1 MYKINSSFNIYTYTS
16 IALCSATLLSTILLS
31 SSIVSADT
39 DSTDTV
45 SLTVPIACTMTGEG
59 TSHTATLDPGTYSG
73 ATGNEYENGIGKT
86 TLTAICNDDNGFSIY
101 AIGYTGNQ
109 YEGEN
114 HTKLIGQSTSSTI
127 ATKAYASGDTTSNW
141 SMKLTKVT
149 DATVSYNPQNFTI
162 STGYDNW
169 HAVPDTFAK
178 VAEYHA
184 NTGSSTTDTTLGV
197 KLETTY
203 AAYISSSQP
212 ADTYAGQVKYTLV
225 HPYDHAEPD
234 EFTSETLQSVADW
247 GSKVAPG
254 QTVTVT
260 DARDGQ
266 EYTVARLADGKLWMT
281 KNLRLDIGR
290 ANITA
295 ENTNNPT
302 QAFLTAVSNAS
313 SSNEWCTDNNSTC
326 TDQIKYNTS
335 NINNP
340 TTDSEGHKYD
350 EYGVY
355 YNWYTA
361 TAGNGTY
368 NTASNT
374 NVSGDICPSGWH
386 LPSGTYTGVGSPNV
400 WTGDYWN
407 LVAAQDGGIASDNS
421 NYSTITGATG
431 SERLRSSPNDFLYSG
446 HLENNSIKYQGEAG
460 HYWTGT
466 RQYDSQ
472 SYTLRLASDSVAPG
486 ITYLPISSG
495 APIRCIANP
504 ISVPLTINYGE
515 HSQKIY
521 IDGESVED
529 GATVRLYDGSIHSVA
544 ATFESGYTLDHFTSS
559 IEAINGQN
567 SNTVFTMVYEPSSLT
582 VTAKPGLILQ
592 QVDTWGDSVEINET
606 VHAFDVRDNSE
617 YTVSRLA
624 DGKLWMTRNLR
635 LNLESSIITADNTNN
650 PTAAFLEEANA
661 MPAASNILWCENT
674 SYDCANH
681 IQYSTISIGDN
692 QKDSNNHSFDD
703 YGVYYNWYTAT
714 GGNGTAS
721 TPNNSTVAGDICPA
735 GWRLPILSYTSGDF
749 VNLAE
754 AIKEDGRYSDGA
766 NAQRFINPPIDM
778 PLAGSIKN
786 NGNKITMTKRTTGG
800 AYWSATKNDINSH
813 AYYWMLSSES
823 MHEKNYG
830 DGQINYGN
838 SVRCL
843 TD

>member
-1 MYKINSSFNIYTYTS
+1 MKMNGIITTGS
-16 IALCSATLLSTILLS
+16 IGLFGLTMLSGVILS
-31 SSIVSADT
+31 SNTTSADT
-39 DSTDTV
+39 EVIDQV
-45 SLTVPIACTMTGEG
+45 RLTVPIACTMTGEN

-73 ATGNEYENGIGKT
+73 ATGSEYENGIGKT

-101 AIGYTGNQ
+101 AIGYTGNS

-114 HTKLIGQSTSSTI
+114 HTKLVGSTTGGTI

-141 SMKLTKVT
+141 SMKLTKIT
-149 DATVSYNPQNFTI
+149 DSAESYNPQNLTI
-162 STGYDNW
+162 QSDTEGTFSNW
-169 HAVPDTFAK
+169 HSVPDTYTKA
-178 VAEYHA
+178 AEYHA

-212 ADTYAGQVKYTLV
+212 ADTYVGQVKYTLV

-302 QAFLTAVSNAS
+302 QAFLTAASSAS
-313 SSNEWCTDNNSTC
+313 SSNEWCADNNSTC

-335 NINNP
+335 SINDP

-368 NTASNT
+368 DTTSNT

-386 LPSGTYTGVGSPNV
+386 LPTGTYTGGSPNT
-400 WTGDYWN
+400 WAGDYWN
-407 LVAAQDGGIASDNS
+407 LAAAQDGGIASDNS
-421 NYSTITGATG
+421 NYNTITGATG
-431 SERLRSSPNDFLYSG
+431 SERLRSSPNNFLYSG
-446 HLENNSIKYQGEAG
+446 NFANNSASDQGEIG
-460 HYWTGT
+460 HYWTAT
-466 RQYDSQ
+466 KN
-472 SYTLRLASDSVAPG
+472 SYSYIYTAHLSSASIAPG
-486 ITYLPISSG
+486 YATNLAFYG
-495 APIRCIANP
+495 APVRCIAYP
-504 ISVPLTINYGE
+504 VATSLTIDYGE
-515 HSQKIY
+515 HTQKIY
-521 IDGESVED
+521 IDGEPVED
-529 GATVRLYDGSIHSVA
+529 GATVRLYDSGVHSVA
-544 ATFESGYTLDHFTSS
+544 ATFESGYILDHFSSS
-559 IEAINGQN
+559 IEAINGQT
-567 SNTVFTMVYEPSSLT
+567 SNTVFTMTHEPSSLT

-592 QVDTWGDSVEINET
+592 QVDTWGDSVGANET
-606 VHAFDVRDNSE
+606 VRAFDVRDNSE

-650 PTAAFLEEANA
+650 PTTAFLEEAGT
-661 MPAASNILWCENT
+661 MPAASNILWCEGT
-674 SYDCANH
+674 SYDCVNH
-681 IQYSTISIGDN
+681 IQYSTISIGDSR
-692 QKDSNNHSFDD
+692 KDSNNYSFDD

-714 GGNGTAS
+714 SGNGKIS
-721 TPNNSTVAGDICPA
+721 TPNETTVAGDICPA
-735 GWRLPILSYTSGDF
+735 GWRLPTIHSNSGDF
-749 VNLAE
+749 YNLAII
-754 AIKEDGRYSDGA
+754 IKGNGSYYDGT
-766 NAQRFINPPIDM
+766 NARRFMDPPISM
-778 PLAGSIKN
+778 PLAGSLHN
-786 NGNKITMTKRTTGG
+786 TGNRIEWYLKSTGG
-800 AYWSATKNDINSH
+800 AYWSATKRNVDSH
-813 AYYWMLSSES
+813 AYYWMLNSTS
-823 MHEKNYG
+823 MHENNYG